1 MQRHRSPGGAGA
13 RFGSFRSHR
22 PHKFLP
28 SSLRGA
34 FSADSASWE
43 MRDRG
48 RRRAGTPPSGAEPP
62 AGLLPLPPS
71 SLFPAPAPPPA
82 PASAPP
88 PRAPSPE
95 RSPSEGPSPAPPSPA
110 TQPEHQPRGADP
122 LQPASHQPSPAR
134 PPKSMNLFR
143 FLGDLSH
150 LLAII
155 LLLLKIWKSRSC
167 AGEMPTGAGEGGE
180 SAGDIPGLGE
190 GFGGTKGTGL
200 PTHSP
205 HPLLAGYPP
214 SRSGVTGG
222 SVPFPRIGVH
232 TLGWGW
238 LRAPNSGPAGPSLLA
253 PGFRGWEP
261 GAVAGRE
268 VAGSW

>member
-1 MQRHRSPGGAGA
+1 MSGALSRIFKAHRPASRILDKGRGWEAELPPLQRHRSPGGAGA

-28 SSLRGA
+28 SSLGGA

-48 RRRAGTPPSGAEPP
+48 RRRPGTPPSGAEPP
-62 AGLLPLPPS
+62 ARLLPLPPS

-95 RSPSEGPSPAPPSPA
+95 RSPPEGPSPAPPSPA
-110 TQPEHQPRGADP
+110 TQSEHQPRGSDP

-134 PPKSMNLFR
+134 PPQSMNLFR

-167 AGEMPTGAGEGGE
+167 AGEMPTGAGEGGRVRGTSQDSGKGLE
-180 SAGDIPGLGE
+180 ALRGRVSPPIP
-190 GFGGTKGTGL
+190 
-200 PTHSP
+200 PTHCLLGIPLPGPGSLEGQFPSP
-205 HPLLAGYPP
+205 
-214 SRSGVTGG
+214 
-222 SVPFPRIGVH
+222 
-232 TLGWGW
+232 
-238 LRAPNSGPAGPSLLA
+238 
-253 PGFRGWEP
+253 E
-261 GAVAGRE
+261 
-268 VAGSW
+268 